1 MNIKRILTVLVITV
15 AISCF
20 CGFMTSVAGGAIFP
34 PINQIASPFVCPG
47 GNMQADQKTYSQ
59 LPGQT
64 VTTVTWY
71 CVDGKSGTRNE
82 IPMLEIGLFAI
93 PLYAMILFIPVL
105 VIAVLWAVLIAPK
118 SAQRQQQL
126 NLDRAVVEAGK
137 QLDAGKINRA
147 QYDQAVQNEDDFH
160 AKRSGHAPARQ
171 QANAADAEDEK
182 SGLESENEEM
192 KADLKALKDMLDAG
206 LISLQDYE
214 SKKAEI
220 LGRL

>member
-15 AISCF
+15 VISCF
-20 CGFMTSVAGGAIFP
+20 CGFMTAVAGGAIFP

-64 VTTVTWY
+64 ATTVTWY
-71 CVDGKSGTRNE
+71 CVDGKSGARNE
-82 IPMLEIGLFAI
+82 IPSLALLAFAM
-93 PLYAMILFIPVL
+93 PLYAMIIFVPVL
-105 VIAVLWAVLIAPK
+105 VLAVLWAVLIAPK
-118 SAQRQQQL
+118 SQARQSQYK
-126 NLDRAVVEAGK
+126 LDRAVVEAGK

-160 AKRSGHAPARQ
+160 AKRTGQAPARQ

-192 KADLKALKDMLDAG
+192 KSDLKALKDMLDSG
-206 LISLQDYE
+206 LISQHDYE